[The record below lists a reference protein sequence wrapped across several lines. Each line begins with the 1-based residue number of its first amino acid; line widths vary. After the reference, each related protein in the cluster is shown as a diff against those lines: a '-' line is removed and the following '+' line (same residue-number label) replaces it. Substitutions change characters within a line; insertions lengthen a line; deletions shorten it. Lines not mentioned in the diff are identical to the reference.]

1 MNRDPHALAR
11 ATGEAMYA
19 KDNASRGLG
28 MVLEEIGPGYAR
40 MSMKVREDMVNG
52 HAICHGGLIFTLAD
66 STFAFACNS
75 YNHVAVAQ
83 GANIEFLAPGKLGDV
98 LTAIGEERHHAGK
111 TGVYDIRVSNQD
123 GRTIALFRG
132 KSFRIGGHL
141 VEPTQEEK
149 A

>member
-1 MNRDPHALAR
+1 
-11 ATGEAMYA
+11 
-19 KDNASRGLG
+19 
-28 MVLEEIGPGYAR
+28 